1 MGQGG
6 TARSQKRKGN
16 EAVLAAEWDEQFLE
30 VSNRP
35 LEQQK
40 TLAMEVLA
48 PLVLFMPVLDC
59 LSAGHCA
66 RSAHALH
73 RLISTTFHG
82 TDSYHLCFAD
92 KKLKRPEVQ

>member
-1 MGQGG
+1 MPTKNTSHGG
-6 TARSQKRKGN
+6 AS
-16 EAVLAAEWDEQFLE
+16 
-30 VSNRP
+30 
-35 LEQQK
+35 
-40 TLAMEVLA
+40 A
-48 PLVLFMPVLDC
+48 PRIIYAGFGLC